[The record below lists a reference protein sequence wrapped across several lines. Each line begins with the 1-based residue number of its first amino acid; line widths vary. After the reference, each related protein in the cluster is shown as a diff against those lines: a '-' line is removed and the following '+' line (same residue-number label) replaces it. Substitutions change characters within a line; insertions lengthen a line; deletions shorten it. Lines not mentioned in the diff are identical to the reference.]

1 MERVLLAEELR
12 EKKRLLGGPDSAKYI
27 AMPDNELINSFV
39 ACPSCGE
46 LMAAEEEI
54 EGMINEAQDTNEFLV
69 FSLLDITYHDH
80 PLLNP
85 KK

>member
-12 EKKRLLGGPDSAKYI
+12 ERKRILGDPDNAKYI
-27 AMPDNELINSFV
+27 AMSDNELINSFV

-46 LMAAEEEI
+46 LMATKEEI
-54 EGMINEAQDTNEFLV
+54 EGIVSEAEDTNEFLV

-80 PLLNP
+80 SLPEQ
-85 KK
+85 KV